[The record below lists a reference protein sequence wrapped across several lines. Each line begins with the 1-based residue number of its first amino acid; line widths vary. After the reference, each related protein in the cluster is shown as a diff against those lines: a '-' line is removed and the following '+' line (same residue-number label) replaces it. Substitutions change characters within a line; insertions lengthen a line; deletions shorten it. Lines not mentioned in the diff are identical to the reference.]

1 MSRVVILGSAYSIP
15 NEAHGN
21 THLAV
26 VTEDRA
32 VLIDAVGDT
41 LIRLEKVGILAV
53 NLDDLIL
60 THFHPDHASG
70 FPLLIMDMW
79 LLGRKKPLDVYG
91 LAHTIDRVEAMME
104 LYEWNTWKNLF
115 PVTFHRIPDI
125 ELSPVISME
134 TLAITASPVKHF
146 IPAIALRMAFPDS
159 GETVTYSG
167 DTAFCPQIINLSQG
181 SDALVH
187 EASGASE
194 GHSSARQAGEVARA
208 AGAKSLYLIHYPP
221 EKAAAG
227 ELENEAK
234 ETFAGPVYLARDFM
248 HIDIPIGEKGPYE
261 SNGMNP

>member
-41 LIRLEKVGILAV
+41 LIRLEKAGILAV

-91 LAHTIDRVEAMME
+91 LAHTIDRIEAMME
-104 LYEWNTWKNLF
+104 LY
-115 PVTFHRIPDI
+115 
-125 ELSPVISME
+125 
-134 TLAITASPVKHF
+134 
-146 IPAIALRMAFPDS
+146 
-159 GETVTYSG
+159 
-167 DTAFCPQIINLSQG
+167 
-181 SDALVH
+181 
-187 EASGASE
+187 
-194 GHSSARQAGEVARA
+194 
-208 AGAKSLYLIHYPP
+208 
-221 EKAAAG
+221 
-227 ELENEAK
+227 
-234 ETFAGPVYLARDFM
+234 
-248 HIDIPIGEKGPYE
+248 
-261 SNGMNP
+261 